1 MPRTEDRTPVL
12 GLKFTRWR
20 ENASVQQ
27 LVCCLASGCLLA
39 TGRMMQ
45 DKGHPFDPELGRQF
59 EVWAMAITNT
69 CGKHKVRMSAG
80 VQRSILSG
88 IQTIIDILPGP
99 ETTLVSEM
107 SNRSVRIMGAATWPL
122 IDDAARLC
130 TAWVP
135 KAKGVWQEVRES
147 LWAWVERECRQFPAV
162 GDEAWL
168 LTEKVIGSAGYYI

>member
-1 MPRTEDRTPVL
+1 MPKTEETTPLL
-12 GLKFTRWR
+12 GLRYFRWR

-45 DKGHPFDPELGRQF
+45 DKGKPFDVELGRQF
-59 EVWAMAITNT
+59 EFWAMAITNT
-69 CGKHKVRMSAG
+69 CGKHRVKMSAG
-80 VQRSILSG
+80 VQRSILAG
-88 IQTIIDILPGP
+88 VQAIIDILPGP

-122 IDDAARLC
+122 IDDAARFC

-135 KAKGVWQEVRES
+135 KAKGVWQDVRES
-147 LWAWVERECRQFPAV
+147 LWAWVERECRLFPTVA
-162 GDEAWL
+162 DEAWL
-168 LTEKVIGSAGYYI
+168 LTEKVIASAGYYI

>member
-1 MPRTEDRTPVL
+1 MPKTEAKTPLL
-12 GLKFTRWR
+12 GLRYWRWR

-45 DKGHPFDPELGRQF
+45 DKGAPFSRELGAQF
-59 EVWAMAITNT
+59 ELWAMQITNT
-69 CGKHKVRMSAG
+69 CGKHKVKMSAG

-99 ETTLVSEM
+99 DTTLVSDM

-122 IDDAARLC
+122 IDDAARFC

-135 KAKGVWQEVRES
+135 MAKGVWQETRET
-147 LWAWVERECRQFPAV
+147 LWTWVERECRQFPTV

-168 LTEKVIGSAGYYI
+168 LTEKVISSAGYYI

>member
-1 MPRTEDRTPVL
+1 MPKVEDKTPLL
-12 GLKFTRWR
+12 GLKFWRWR
-20 ENASVQQ
+20 ENSSVQQ

-59 EVWAMAITNT
+59 EIWAMAITNT
-69 CGKHKVRMSAG
+69 CGRHKVRMSAG
-80 VQRSILSG
+80 VQRSILNG

-135 KAKGVWQEVRES
+135 KAKGVWQETRES
-147 LWAWVERECRQFPAV
+147 LWAWVEEECRKFPTV

-168 LTEKVIGSAGYYI
+168 LTERVINAAGYYI